1 MAVKGPGFWGAVSP
15 TTVPGQDY
23 RGVTMSATAADYA
36 NRSGYD
42 PSFLVPG
49 KPDGQVFLPTLS
61 KALEADATRLTSDAK
76 SYLLTYYHY
85 SLVMHRQRRFAIYSA
100 ANVDFSGRFD
110 MPRPTDKW
118 LTDPRIPAGAQVG
131 AAMYKSNQFDRG
143 HLTRREDMEFGKTR
157 TEALSTAADTCHW
170 TNCTPQHAK
179 FNEGK
184 QLWQGIERHLLEE
197 AIAPEQFR
205 AQVITGPVFGPK
217 DPVLDGFPASP
228 YPLRYWKVA
237 AAINASGKLF
247 ATAYV
252 LEQKSVIVEFGIR
265 GAPEVPF
272 TPYKTFQTTIA
283 EVERLT
289 QLTFMGTKG
298 RKRVSLSEFD
308 PVAKLPRPRGMRGT
322 GEPYLELGSLKSIVK
337 DWSGL

>member
-1 MAVKGPGFWGAVSP
+1 MN
-15 TTVPGQDY
+15 
-23 RGVTMSATAADYA
+23 ATAADYA

-42 PSFLVPG
+42 SSFLLPG
-49 KPDGQVFLPTLS
+49 KKDGQVFLPALS
-61 KALEADATRLTSDAK
+61 KALEVDTARLTSDAK
-76 SYLLTYYHY
+76 FYLLHYYHY
-85 SLVMHRQRRFAIYSA
+85 SVVMHRRRRFAIYSA
-100 ANVDFSGRFD
+100 ANVDFSGRFA
-110 MPRPTDKW
+110 MPRPPDKW
-118 LTDPRIPAGAQVG
+118 LTDPRIPADAQVG
-131 AAMYKSNQFDRG
+131 AAMYQSNQFDRG

-205 AQVITGPVFGPK
+205 AQVITGPVFDAN
-217 DPVLDGFPASP
+217 DPVLEGFPASP
-228 YPLRYWKVA
+228 YPLRYWKIA

-252 LEQKSVIVEFGIR
+252 LEQKSVIAEFGVK

-272 TPYKTFQTTIA
+272 TPYKTFQTSIA

-289 QLTFMGTKG
+289 QLTFMGSKG
-298 RKRVSLSEFD
+298 SKRISLSELD
-308 PVAKLPRPRGMRGT
+308 PLRKRPQTRGMREAGA
-322 GEPYLELGSLKSIVK
+322 PYLKLGSLQSIVK
-337 DWSGL
+337 D

>member
-1 MAVKGPGFWGAVSP
+1 MAAI
-15 TTVPGQDY
+15 
-23 RGVTMSATAADYA
+23 AADYA

-42 PSFLVPG
+42 PSFLAPG
-49 KPDGQVFLPTLS
+49 KPDGQVFLPMLS
-61 KALEADATRLTSDAK
+61 KALEVEATRLTSDAT
-76 SYLLTYYHY
+76 SYVLKYHHY
-85 SLVMHRQRRFAIYSA
+85 SLVMHRARRFAIYSA

-110 MPRPTDKW
+110 MPRPPDKW
-118 LTDPRIPAGAQVG
+118 LTDPRIPARAQVG
-131 AAMYKSNQFDRG
+131 AAMYRNNQFDRG

-157 TEALSTAADTCHW
+157 TEALATAADTCHW

-184 QLWQGIERHLLEE
+184 ELWRGIERHLLEE

-205 AQVITGPVFGPK
+205 AQVITGPVFDSK
-217 DPVLDGFPASP
+217 DPILDGFPASP
-228 YPLRYWKVA
+228 YPLRHWKVA

-252 LEQKSVIVEFGIR
+252 LEQKSTIAEFGIR

-289 QLTFMGTKG
+289 QLTFMGTK
-298 RKRVSLSEFD
+298 RTKRVSLSEFD
-308 PVAKLPRPRGMRGT
+308 PVAKVPRTRGMREV

-337 DWSGL
+337 A